1 MAEPGTK
8 SGRLALR
15 AEDRR
20 APMPLSDVSRLRML
34 AAEALA
40 AATQMTDANCKRS
53 MVGLAASYER
63 LADHAESREPS
74 GSLPRHHDTSGGLPP
89 KTRT

>member
-1 MAEPGTK
+1 
-8 SGRLALR
+8 
-15 AEDRR
+15 
-20 APMPLSDVSRLRML
+20 MPLSDVTRLRML

-63 LADHAESREPS
+63 LADHAEGREPAS
-74 GSLPRHHDTSGGLPP
+74 SLPGPHDSSGGLPP
-89 KTRT
+89 KARRT